1 LGDRVLL
8 ALARQEGVDWILE
21 LKAFLVSSRLPEDKL
36 EAERILCQAS
46 GYRVKDGDLY
56 RRRPNGVALK
66 CISTHQGQELLRDI
80 HASECG
86 HHASASTLA
95 AKAYQS
101 SFYWPSALWDTA
113 EMVKRCEAC
122 QFHAKQIHQPAQEL
136 QIIPLTWP
144 FAVWVLDILG
154 PFPRAQGGYRYL
166 YVAIDKFTKW
176 VEVEPMCTIP
186 ARSAVKFIRGLVCR
200 FGVPN
205 RIITDNGSQFT
216 NGLFRE
222 YCASAD
228 IKICFTS
235 VAYPRSNG
243 QAEHANAEVLKGLK
257 TKSFNAKL
265 EACGKKW
272 LDNLQ
277 SILWSIRTTAMIRCK
292 RIYNF

>member
-1 LGDRVLL
+1 VL
-8 ALARQEGVDWILE
+8 
-21 LKAFLVSSRLPEDKL
+21 ED
-36 EAERILCQAS
+36 A
-46 GYRVKDGDLY
+46 V
-56 RRRPNGVALK
+56 
-66 CISTHQGQELLRDI
+66 
-80 HASECG
+80 
-86 HHASASTLA
+86 
-95 AKAYQS
+95 
-101 SFYWPSALWDTA
+101 
-113 EMVKRCEAC
+113 EMVKRCKAF

-136 QIIPLTWP
+136 QTIPLTWP
-144 FAVWVLDILG
+144 FAVWGLDILG

-216 NGLFRE
+216 SGLFQE

-228 IKICFTS
+228 IKIFFAL

-257 TKSFNAKL
+257 TRSFNAKL

-272 LDNLQ
+272 LDNL
-277 SILWSIRTTAMIRCK
+277 
-292 RIYNF
+292 